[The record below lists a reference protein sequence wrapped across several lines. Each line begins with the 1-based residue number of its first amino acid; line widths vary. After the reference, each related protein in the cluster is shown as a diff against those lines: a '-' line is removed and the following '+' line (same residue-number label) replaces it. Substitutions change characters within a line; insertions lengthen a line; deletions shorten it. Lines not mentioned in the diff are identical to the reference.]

1 MLTFLESVGR
11 RSEAEFYLRM
21 FHGLPKESFAVIVPG
36 GQVVRSALG
45 SIVEQLRFL
54 ADLGLY
60 ATVVLGLFD
69 PDTGATSS
77 ERLVKRLPVSA
88 LSPSPHEMSE
98 PDLVAA
104 VREDLR
110 RERTP
115 VLHFRKVEGESL
127 EQRLLQLGDLSRQL
141 GTRKLALLRRRGGFR
156 PLSGKRADAQLSVE
170 GGRISIINLTT
181 ERDRVAPGLLSKRD
195 TELLAASDRLI
206 ALAEPNPLLI
216 SITSPLNLLKEL
228 FTVKGAGTLI
238 KRGSTVERHVSY
250 ATLDVQRLRQ
260 LLETSFGKELSPG
273 FFDLPPLAV
282 YVDASYRG
290 AAIVHDAYPAPYL
303 SKFAVQPEA
312 QGEGIGRDIWE
323 VLVRH
328 HAELFWRS
336 RADNPIASWYL
347 SVCDGMV
354 RRASWQVYFRGIPV
368 ELIPEAVAQ
377 AEARGADFSAPAA
390 PTAPAAPATP
400 TAPTAPA
407 TPTPPTAPAASTAST
422 APAAQAAMP
431 AAPAAPAVTDEK

>member
-1 MLTFLESVGR
+1 VLTFLESVGR

-36 GQVVRSALG
+36 GPVVRSALG

-69 PDTGATSS
+69 PDTGQSSS
-77 ERLVKRLPVSA
+77 ERLLKRLPASLLMPA
-88 LSPSPHEMSE
+88 RHEMSE
-98 PDLVAA
+98 PGLVEALRA
-104 VREDLR
+104 DLR
-110 RERTP
+110 SERIP
-115 VLHFRKVEGESL
+115 VVHFNKVEGEGL
-127 EQRLLQLGDLSRQL
+127 EQRLERLGALAQSL

-156 PLSGKRADAQLSVE
+156 PLAGKRADAQLSVE

-181 ERDRVAPGLLSKRD
+181 DRGRIQPGMLSKRD

-206 ALAEPNPLLI
+206 ELAEPNPLLI

-228 FTVKGAGTLI
+228 FTVKGAGTLV
-238 KRGSTVERHVSY
+238 KRGSAVERHTSY
-250 ATLDVQRLRQ
+250 ASVDLPRLRQ
-260 LLETSFGKELSPG
+260 LLESSFGKELSDT

-282 YVDASYRG
+282 YLEPSYRG
-290 AAIVHDAYPAPYL
+290 AAIVHDAYPVPYL

-328 HAELFWRS
+328 HSQLYWRS
-336 RADNPIASWYL
+336 RADNPIASWYV

-354 RRASWQVYFRGIPV
+354 RRSAWQVYFRGLPV

-377 AEARGADFSAPAA
+377 AEARGADFASPSAPGGMLVSPNEDAK
-390 PTAPAAPATP
+390 
-400 TAPTAPA
+400 
-407 TPTPPTAPAASTAST
+407 SG
-422 APAAQAAMP
+422 
-431 AAPAAPAVTDEK
+431 EK

>member
-1 MLTFLESVGR
+1 VVAPAPRSAAAEAVLTFLESVGR

-21 FHGLPKESFAVIVPG
+21 FHGLPKESFAIIVPG
-36 GQVVRSALG
+36 GPVVRYALG

-77 ERLVKRLPVSA
+77 ERLVKRLPAAA

-98 PDLVAA
+98 PGLVDAL
-104 VREDLR
+104 REELR
-110 RERTP
+110 RERIP
-115 VLHFRKVEGESL
+115 VLHFRKLDDDTL
-127 EQRLLQLGDLSRQL
+127 EHRLSQLGALAQQL

-156 PLSGKRADAQLSVE
+156 PLAGKRADAQLSVAE
-170 GGRISIINLTT
+170 GRISIINLTT
-181 ERDRVAPGLLSKRD
+181 DRARNVPGTFSKRD
-195 TELLAASDRLI
+195 GELLSASDRLI
-206 ALAEPNPLLI
+206 QLAEPNPLLI
-216 SITSPLNLLKEL
+216 SVTSPLNLLKEL

-238 KRGSTVERHVSY
+238 KRGSLVERHVSY
-250 ATLDVQRLRQ
+250 ATLDVARLRQ
-260 LLETSFGKELSPG
+260 LLVTSFGKELAPG

-328 HAELFWRS
+328 HTQLYWRS
-336 RADNPIASWYL
+336 RSDNPIASFYL
-347 SVCDGMV
+347 GVCDGMV
-354 RRASWQVYFRGIPV
+354 RRAAWQVYFRGIAV

-377 AEARGADFSAPAA
+377 AEARGADFSSSEA
-390 PTAPAAPATP
+390 
-400 TAPTAPA
+400 
-407 TPTPPTAPAASTAST
+407 
-422 APAAQAAMP
+422 
-431 AAPAAPAVTDEK
+431 

>member
-36 GQVVRSALG
+36 GPVVRSALG

-60 ATVVLGLFD
+60 TTVVLGLFD
-69 PDTGATSS
+69 PESGATSS
-77 ERLVKRLPVSA
+77 ERLTKRLPTAS
-88 LSPSPHEMSE
+88 LSPSAHEMSE
-98 PDLVAA
+98 PGLVEA
-104 VREDLR
+104 VREELR
-110 RERTP
+110 RERIP
-115 VLHFRKVEGESL
+115 VLHFRKVEGESI
-127 EQRLLQLGDLSRQL
+127 EQRLAQLGELVQKL
-141 GTRKLALLRRRGGFR
+141 GTRKVALLRRRGGFR
-156 PLSGKRADAQLSVE
+156 PLVGKRADAQLSVE

-181 ERDRVAPGLLSKRD
+181 DRDRIAPGMLSKRD
-195 TELLAASDRLI
+195 TELLTASDRLI
-206 ALAEPNPLLI
+206 QLAEPNPLLI

-228 FTVKGAGTLI
+228 FTVKGAGTLV
-238 KRGSTVERHVSY
+238 KRGSEVQRHLSY
-250 ATLDVQRLRQ
+250 ATVDVPRLRQ
-260 LLETSFGKELSPG
+260 LLETSFGKELAPG
-273 FFDLPPLAV
+273 FFDLPPLSV

-323 VLVRH
+323 VLVRD

-336 RADNPIASWYL
+336 RSDNPIASWYL

-354 RRASWQVYFRGIPV
+354 RRTAWQVYFRGIPV

-377 AEARGADFSAPAA
+377 AERRGADFAAPGEAALPPPELATTALPVHAA
-390 PTAPAAPATP
+390 PTPAQRQRPSDDKP
-400 TAPTAPA
+400 G
-407 TPTPPTAPAASTAST
+407 
-422 APAAQAAMP
+422 
-431 AAPAAPAVTDEK
+431 EK

>member
-1 MLTFLESVGR
+1 VLTFLESVGR

-21 FHGLPKESFAVIVPG
+21 FHGLPKESFAVIAPG
-36 GQVVRSALG
+36 GPVVRSALG

-69 PDTGATSS
+69 PDTSATSS
-77 ERLVKRLPVSA
+77 ERLVKRLPVSG

-98 PDLVAA
+98 EGLVAA
-104 VREDLR
+104 VRDELR
-110 RERTP
+110 RERIP
-115 VLHFRKVEGESL
+115 VLHFGKIDGETL
-127 EQRLLQLGDLSRQL
+127 EQRLRALGNLSREL

-156 PLSGKRADAQLSVE
+156 PLSGRRSDALSVVE
-170 GGRISIINLTT
+170 GRISIINLMTD
-181 ERDRVAPGLLSKRD
+181 RDRIPSGALSKRD
-195 TELLAASDRLI
+195 TELLSSSDRLI
-206 ALAEPNPLLI
+206 QLAEPNPLLI

-238 KRGSTVERHVSY
+238 KRGSDVERHTSY
-250 ATLDVQRLRQ
+250 ATLDVPRLKR
-260 LLETSFGKELSPG
+260 LLEMAFGKELAPS

-303 SKFAVQPEA
+303 SKFAVLPEA

-328 HAELFWRS
+328 HAQLYWRS
-336 RADNPIASWYL
+336 RIDNPIASWYL

-354 RRASWQVYFRGIPV
+354 RRTAWQVYFRGLPV

-377 AEARGADFSAPAA
+377 AEARSADFTTPE
-390 PTAPAAPATP
+390 TALP
-400 TAPTAPA
+400 
-407 TPTPPTAPAASTAST
+407 
-422 APAAQAAMP
+422 
-431 AAPAAPAVTDEK
+431 PAVEAKPSGAA

>member
-1 MLTFLESVGR
+1 VVASASRSAAAEAVLTFLESVGR

-21 FHGLPKESFAVIVPG
+21 FHQLPKESFAIIVPG
-36 GQVVRSALG
+36 GPVVRYALG

-69 PDTGATSS
+69 PEQGDASS
-77 ERLVKRLPVSA
+77 ERLVKRLPAASLA
-88 LSPSPHEMSE
+88 PSPHEMSE
-98 PDLVAA
+98 EGLVAA
-104 VREDLR
+104 VRDELR
-110 RERTP
+110 KERIP
-115 VLHFRKVEGESL
+115 VLHFPKREGETL
-127 EQRLLQLGDLSRQL
+127 EERLAQLGMLAQSL

-156 PLSGKRADAQLSVE
+156 PLAAKRGDAQLSVAE
-170 GGRISIINLTT
+170 GRISIINLTT
-181 ERDRVAPGLLSKRD
+181 DRDRIAPGTFSKRD
-195 TELLAASDRLI
+195 SELLSASDRLI
-206 ALAEPNPLLI
+206 QLAEPTPLLI

-228 FTVKGAGTLI
+228 FTVKGAGTLV
-238 KRGSTVERHVSY
+238 KRGSVVERHMTYS
-250 ATLDVQRLRQ
+250 TLDVPRLRR
-260 LLETSFGKELSPG
+260 LLEMSFGKELSPS

-290 AAIVHDAYPAPYL
+290 AAVVHDAYPAPYL
-303 SKFAVQPEA
+303 SKFAVLPEA

-336 RADNPIASWYL
+336 RADNPIASWYV

-354 RRASWQVYFRGIPV
+354 RRPAWQVYFRGIPV

-377 AEARGADFSAPAA
+377 AEVRGADFGLPE
-390 PTAPAAPATP
+390 TAPAPGDKNE
-400 TAPTAPA
+400 
-407 TPTPPTAPAASTAST
+407 S
-422 APAAQAAMP
+422 
-431 AAPAAPAVTDEK
+431 K

>member
-1 MLTFLESVGR
+1 
-11 RSEAEFYLRM
+11 M

-36 GQVVRSALG
+36 GPVVRSALG

-60 ATVVLGLFD
+60 ASVVLGLFD
-69 PDTGATSS
+69 PETGATSS
-77 ERLVKRLPVSA
+77 ERLIKRLPAAA
-88 LSPSPHEMSE
+88 LSPGPHEMSE
-98 PDLVAA
+98 PGLVQA

-110 RERTP
+110 RERIP
-115 VLHFRKVEGESL
+115 VLHFRKLEDETL
-127 EQRLLQLGDLSRQL
+127 EQRLSQLGELVQQL

-156 PLSGKRADAQLSVE
+156 PLAGKRADAQRADAQLSVAD
-170 GGRISIINLTT
+170 GRISIINLTT
-181 ERDRVAPGLLSKRD
+181 DGPRITPGMLSKRD
-195 TELLAASDRLI
+195 SELLGASDRLI
-206 ALAEPNPLLI
+206 QLAEPNPLLV

-228 FTVKGAGTLI
+228 FTVKGAGTLV
-238 KRGSTVERHVSY
+238 KRGNVVERHVSY
-250 ATLDVQRLRQ
+250 ATLDVARLRQ
-260 LLETSFGKELSPG
+260 LLETSFGKGLAPG

-282 YVDASYRG
+282 YVDAGYRG

-336 RADNPIASWYL
+336 RSDNPIASWYL

-354 RRASWQVYFRGIPV
+354 RRAAWQVYFRGIAV

-377 AEARGADFSAPAA
+377 AEARGPDFGPPEPPADMV
-390 PTAPAAPATP
+390 
-400 TAPTAPA
+400 
-407 TPTPPTAPAASTAST
+407 ASPQVAS
-422 APAAQAAMP
+422 PQ
-431 AAPAAPAVTDEK
+431 EK

>member
-21 FHGLPKESFAVIVPG
+21 FHGLPKESFAIIVPG
-36 GQVVRSALG
+36 GPVVRSALG

-69 PDTGATSS
+69 PETGATSS
-77 ERLVKRLPVSA
+77 ERLVKRLPA
-88 LSPSPHEMSE
+88 AGLSPTPHEMSE
-98 PDLVAA
+98 PGLVGAL
-104 VREDLR
+104 RDELR
-110 RERTP
+110 RERIP
-115 VLHFRKVEGESL
+115 VLHFRKEEGEAI
-127 EQRLLQLGDLSRQL
+127 EQRLAQLGELARQL

-156 PLSGKRADAQLSVE
+156 PLASKRGDAQLSVAE
-170 GGRISIINLTT
+170 GRISIINLTT
-181 ERDRVAPGLLSKRD
+181 DKGRIAPGTLSKRD
-195 TELLAASDRLI
+195 TELLTASDRLI
-206 ALAEPNPLLI
+206 ELAEPTPLLI

-238 KRGSTVERHVSY
+238 KRGSTVERHESY
-250 ATLDVQRLRQ
+250 TTLDVPRLKR
-260 LLETSFGKELSPG
+260 LLETAFGKELSAS
-273 FFDLPPLAV
+273 FFALPPLAV

-303 SKFAVQPEA
+303 SKFAVLPEA

-328 HAELFWRS
+328 HGELYWRS
-336 RADNPIASWYL
+336 RIDNPIASWYV

-354 RRASWQVYFRGIPV
+354 RRAPWQVYFRGIPV

-377 AEARGADFSAPAA
+377 AEARSADFASPDDGAA
-390 PTAPAAPATP
+390 VPGQRP
-400 TAPTAPA
+400 
-407 TPTPPTAPAASTAST
+407 
-422 APAAQAAMP
+422 
-431 AAPAAPAVTDEK
+431 

>member
-21 FHGLPKESFAVIVPG
+21 FHGLPKESFAIIVPG
-36 GQVVRSALG
+36 GPVVRSALG

-77 ERLVKRLPVSA
+77 ERLTKRLPSA
-88 LSPSPHEMSE
+88 NMSPSPHEMSE
-98 PDLVAA
+98 ANVVEA

-110 RERTP
+110 RERIP
-115 VLHFRKVEGESL
+115 VLHFRKDDGATL
-127 EQRLLQLGDLSRQL
+127 EQRLSQLGHLSQQL

-156 PLSGKRADAQLSVE
+156 PLVGKRADEKLSVE

-181 ERDRVAPGLLSKRD
+181 DRGRITPGMLSKRD
-195 TELLAASDRLI
+195 SELLVASDRLI
-206 ALAEPNPLLI
+206 QLAEPNPLLI

-228 FTVKGAGTLI
+228 FTVKGAGTLV
-238 KRGSTVERHVSY
+238 KRGSAVERHTTYS
-250 ATLDVQRLRQ
+250 TLDVPRLRQ
-260 LLETSFGKELSPG
+260 LLESSFGKELSPT

-282 YVDASYRG
+282 YIDSSYRG
-290 AAIVHDAYPAPYL
+290 AAVVHDAYPAPYL

-312 QGEGIGRDIWE
+312 QGEGIGRDIWDA
-323 VLVRH
+323 LIRH
-328 HAELFWRS
+328 HTELYWRS
-336 RADNPIASWYL
+336 RADNPIASWYV

-354 RRASWQVYFRGIPV
+354 RRSAWQVYFRGIPV

-377 AEARGADFSAPAA
+377 AEARGADFATPQSSVLAPQVETAA
-390 PTAPAAPATP
+390 PVSVVALPE
-400 TAPTAPA
+400 
-407 TPTPPTAPAASTAST
+407 
-422 APAAQAAMP
+422 Q
-431 AAPAAPAVTDEK
+431 K

>member
-21 FHGLPKESFAVIVPG
+21 FHGLPKESFAIIVPG
-36 GQVVRSALG
+36 GPVVRSALG

-69 PDTGATSS
+69 PETGATSC
-77 ERLVKRLPVSA
+77 ERLVKRLPASGM
-88 LSPSPHEMSE
+88 SPSPHEMSE
-98 PDLVAA
+98 DGVVSA
-104 VREDLR
+104 VRDELR
-110 RERTP
+110 RERIP
-115 VLHFRKVEGESL
+115 VLHFGGVEGETL
-127 EQRLLQLGDLSRQL
+127 EQRLAQLGGLAQQL

-170 GGRISIINLTT
+170 HGRISIINLTT
-181 ERDRVAPGLLSKRD
+181 DRARITPGMLSKRD
-195 TELLAASDRLI
+195 SELLASSDRLI
-206 ALAEPNPLLI
+206 ELAEPNPLLI

-238 KRGSTVERHVSY
+238 KRGSAVERHTSY
-250 ATLDVQRLRQ
+250 ATLDVPRLKH
-260 LLETSFGKELSPG
+260 LLQMAFGKELSPS
-273 FFDLPPLAV
+273 FFELPPLAV
-282 YVDASYRG
+282 YVDPSYRG

-303 SKFAVQPEA
+303 SKFAVLPEA

-328 HAELFWRS
+328 HAELYWRS
-336 RADNPIASWYL
+336 RIDNPIASWYV

-354 RRASWQVYFRGIPV
+354 RRSAWQVYFRGIPV

-377 AEARGADFSAPAA
+377 AEARSADFTTPD
-390 PTAPAAPATP
+390 TALP
-400 TAPTAPA
+400 
-407 TPTPPTAPAASTAST
+407 
-422 APAAQAAMP
+422 
-431 AAPAAPAVTDEK
+431 PAVVTPAKD

>member
-1 MLTFLESVGR
+1 VLTFLESVGR

-21 FHGLPKESFAVIVPG
+21 FHQLPKESFAIIVPG
-36 GQVVRSALG
+36 GPVVRSALG

-69 PDTGATSS
+69 PEQGGASS
-77 ERLVKRLPVSA
+77 ERLVKRLPAASLA
-88 LSPSPHEMSE
+88 PSPHEMSE
-98 PDLVAA
+98 EGLVGA
-104 VREDLR
+104 VRDELR
-110 RERTP
+110 KERIP
-115 VLHFRKVEGESL
+115 VLHFRTREGETL
-127 EQRLLQLGDLSRQL
+127 EQRLAQLGTLAQSL

-156 PLSGKRADAQLSVE
+156 PLAGKRADAQLSVAE
-170 GGRISIINLTT
+170 GRISIINLTT
-181 ERDRVAPGLLSKRD
+181 DRDRIAPGTFSKRD
-195 TELLAASDRLI
+195 SELLSASDRLI
-206 ALAEPNPLLI
+206 QLAEPTPLLI

-228 FTVKGAGTLI
+228 FTVKGAGTLV
-238 KRGSTVERHVSY
+238 KRGSVVERHVTYS
-250 ATLDVQRLRQ
+250 TLDVPRLRR
-260 LLETSFGKELSPG
+260 LLEMSFGKELSPS

-290 AAIVHDAYPAPYL
+290 AAVVHDAYPAPYL
-303 SKFAVQPEA
+303 SKFAVLPEA

-354 RRASWQVYFRGIPV
+354 RRPAWQVYFRGIPV

-377 AEARGADFSAPAA
+377 AEARGADFGLAE
-390 PTAPAAPATP
+390 TAPA
-400 TAPTAPA
+400 
-407 TPTPPTAPAASTAST
+407 PPPLVDKNES
-422 APAAQAAMP
+422 
-431 AAPAAPAVTDEK
+431 K

>member
-1 MLTFLESVGR
+1 VLTFLESVGR

-36 GQVVRSALG
+36 GPVVRSALG

-60 ATVVLGLFD
+60 TTVVLGLFD

-77 ERLVKRLPVSA
+77 ERLVKRLPAASM
-88 LSPSPHEMSE
+88 SPSPHEMSE
-98 PDLVAA
+98 PGLVES
-104 VREDLR
+104 VRDELR
-110 RERTP
+110 RERIP
-115 VLHFRKVEGESL
+115 VLHFRKVEGESI
-127 EQRLLQLGDLSRQL
+127 EQRLSQLGGLVQKL
-141 GTRKLALLRRRGGFR
+141 GTRKVALLRRRGGFR
-156 PLSGKRADAQLSVE
+156 PLAGKRADAQLSVE

-181 ERDRVAPGLLSKRD
+181 ERERIAPGMLSKRD
-195 TELLAASDRLI
+195 SELLGASDRLI
-206 ALAEPNPLLI
+206 ELAEPNPLLI

-238 KRGSTVERHVSY
+238 KRGSAVERHTSY
-250 ATLDVQRLRQ
+250 ATLDVPRLRQ
-260 LLETSFGKELSPG
+260 LLESSFGKELAPG
-273 FFDLPPLAV
+273 FFDLPPLSV

-303 SKFAVQPEA
+303 SKFAVQPDA

-347 SVCDGMV
+347 SLCDGMV
-354 RRASWQVYFRGIPV
+354 RRSAWQVYFRGIPV

-377 AEARGADFSAPAA
+377 AEKRGADFAAPGEAAFAQPPPAELAAPVPAA
-390 PTAPAAPATP
+390 APDDKPA
-400 TAPTAPA
+400 
-407 TPTPPTAPAASTAST
+407 
-422 APAAQAAMP
+422 
-431 AAPAAPAVTDEK
+431 DK

>member
-1 MLTFLESVGR
+1 VLTFLESVGR

-21 FHGLPKESFAVIVPG
+21 FHQLPKESFAVIVPG
-36 GQVVRSALG
+36 GPAVRSALG

-69 PDTGATSS
+69 PDSASTSS
-77 ERLVKRLPVSA
+77 ERLMKRLPVLGLAPSA
-88 LSPSPHEMSE
+88 HEMSE
-98 PDLVAA
+98 PGLVDSL
-104 VREDLR
+104 REELR
-110 RERTP
+110 KERTP
-115 VLHFRKVEGESL
+115 VVHFPKIEGETV
-127 EQRLLQLGDLSRQL
+127 EQRLAQLGALAQNL

-156 PLSGKRADAQLSVE
+156 PLVAAKRADSQLSVVE
-170 GGRISIINLTT
+170 GRISIINLTT
-181 ERDRVAPGLLSKRD
+181 DRQRIAPGALSKRD
-195 TELLAASDRLI
+195 TELLTSSDRLI
-206 ALAEPNPLLI
+206 QLAEPTPLLV

-238 KRGSTVERHVSY
+238 KRGSVVERHESY
-250 ATLDVQRLRQ
+250 ATVDVPRLKR
-260 LLETSFGKELSPG
+260 LLEVSFGKELSPS

-290 AAIVHDAYPAPYL
+290 AAVVHDAYPAPYL
-303 SKFAVQPEA
+303 SKFAVLPEA

-336 RADNPIASWYL
+336 RIDNPIASWYV

-354 RRASWQVYFRGIPV
+354 RRPAWQVYFRGIPV

-377 AEARGADFSAPAA
+377 AEARGPDFGAAEPAPPAA
-390 PTAPAAPATP
+390 G
-400 TAPTAPA
+400 
-407 TPTPPTAPAASTAST
+407 S
-422 APAAQAAMP
+422 
-431 AAPAAPAVTDEK
+431 

>member
-1 MLTFLESVGR
+1 VVAPAPRSAAAEAVLTFLESVGR

-36 GQVVRSALG
+36 GPVVRSALG

-77 ERLVKRLPVSA
+77 ERLIKRLPA
-88 LSPSPHEMSE
+88 AGLSPTPHEMSE
-98 PDLVAA
+98 PGLVDA
-104 VREDLR
+104 VRDELR
-110 RERTP
+110 RERIP
-115 VLHFRKVEGESL
+115 VLHFRKTDHETL
-127 EQRLLQLGDLSRQL
+127 DQRLVQLGELSRNL

-156 PLSGKRADAQLSVE
+156 PLAAKRGDAQLSVAE
-170 GGRISIINLTT
+170 GRISIINLTT
-181 ERDRVAPGLLSKRD
+181 DKGRIAPGTLSKRD
-195 TELLAASDRLI
+195 TELLSSSDRLLE
-206 ALAEPNPLLI
+206 LAEPAPLLI

-238 KRGSTVERHVSY
+238 KRGSAVERHESY
-250 ATLDVQRLRQ
+250 ATLDVPRLKR
-260 LLETSFGKELSPG
+260 LLETAFGKELSPS

-303 SKFAVQPEA
+303 SKFAVLPEA

-328 HAELFWRS
+328 HAELYWRS
-336 RADNPIASWYL
+336 RIDNPIASWYV

-354 RRASWQVYFRGIPV
+354 RRASWQVYFRGLPV

-377 AEARGADFSAPAA
+377 AEARSADFVSPGDGAPGQR
-390 PTAPAAPATP
+390 
-400 TAPTAPA
+400 
-407 TPTPPTAPAASTAST
+407 S
-422 APAAQAAMP
+422 
-431 AAPAAPAVTDEK
+431 

>member
-21 FHGLPKESFAVIVPG
+21 FHELPKESFAVIVPG
-36 GQVVRSALG
+36 GPVVRSALG

-77 ERLVKRLPVSA
+77 ERLVKRLPVAS

-98 PDLVAA
+98 PALVEQ

-110 RERTP
+110 RERIP
-115 VLHFRKVEGESL
+115 VLHFRKSDDETLDHRLVQLASL
-127 EQRLLQLGDLSRQL
+127 ARHL

-156 PLSGKRADAQLSVE
+156 PLAAKRGDAQLSVAE
-170 GGRISIINLTT
+170 GRISIINLTT
-181 ERDRVAPGLLSKRD
+181 DRSRIAPGTLSKRD
-195 TELLAASDRLI
+195 TELLTSSDRLI
-206 ALAEPNPLLI
+206 ELAEPTPLLI

-238 KRGSTVERHVSY
+238 KRGSAVERHGSY
-250 ATLDVQRLRQ
+250 TTLDVPRLKH
-260 LLETSFGKELSPG
+260 LLETAFGRELAPG
-273 FFDLPPLAV
+273 YFDLPPLAV
-282 YVDASYRG
+282 YVDPSYRG

-303 SKFAVQPEA
+303 SKFAVLPEA

-328 HAELFWRS
+328 HAELYWRS
-336 RADNPIASWYL
+336 RIDNPITSWYVG
-347 SVCDGMV
+347 VCDGMV
-354 RRASWQVYFRGIPV
+354 RRPPWQIYFRGVPV

-377 AEARGADFSAPAA
+377 AEARSADFVSPGDGA
-390 PTAPAAPATP
+390 AAPA
-400 TAPTAPA
+400 
-407 TPTPPTAPAASTAST
+407 SRS
-422 APAAQAAMP
+422 
-431 AAPAAPAVTDEK
+431 

>member
-1 MLTFLESVGR
+1 VVAPAPRSAAAEAVLTFLESVGR

-36 GQVVRSALG
+36 GPVVRSALG

-77 ERLVKRLPVSA
+77 ERLIKRLPA
-88 LSPSPHEMSE
+88 AGLSPTPHEMSE
-98 PDLVAA
+98 PDLVGA
-104 VREDLR
+104 VRDELR
-110 RERTP
+110 RERIP
-115 VLHFRKVEGESL
+115 VLHFRKTEGETL
-127 EQRLLQLGDLSRQL
+127 DQRLVQLGELSRDL

-156 PLSGKRADAQLSVE
+156 PLAAKRGDAQLSVAE
-170 GGRISIINLTT
+170 GRISIINLTT
-181 ERDRVAPGLLSKRD
+181 DQGRIAPGTLSKRD
-195 TELLAASDRLI
+195 AELLASSDRLLE
-206 ALAEPNPLLI
+206 LAEPAPLLI

-238 KRGSTVERHVSY
+238 KRGSAVERHVSY
-250 ATLDVQRLRQ
+250 ATLDVPRLKR
-260 LLETSFGKELSPG
+260 LLETAFGKELSPS

-303 SKFAVQPEA
+303 SKFAVLPEA

-328 HAELFWRS
+328 HAELYWRS
-336 RADNPIASWYL
+336 RIDNPIASWYV

-354 RRASWQVYFRGIPV
+354 RRASWQVYFRGLPV

-377 AEARGADFSAPAA
+377 AEARSADFASPGDGAPA
-390 PTAPAAPATP
+390 PGQR
-400 TAPTAPA
+400 
-407 TPTPPTAPAASTAST
+407 S
-422 APAAQAAMP
+422 
-431 AAPAAPAVTDEK
+431 

>member
-21 FHGLPKESFAVIVPG
+21 FHGLSKESFAVIVPG
-36 GQVVRSALG
+36 GPVVRSALG

-69 PDTGATSS
+69 PETGASSS
-77 ERLVKRLPVSA
+77 ERLVKRLPA
-88 LSPSPHEMSE
+88 AGLSPSPHEMSE
-98 PDLVAA
+98 SGVVEA
-104 VREDLR
+104 VREELR
-110 RERTP
+110 RERVP
-115 VLHFRKVEGESL
+115 VLHFRKVDGETL
-127 EQRLLQLGDLSRQL
+127 EQRLIALGTMSQQL

-156 PLSGKRADAQLSVE
+156 PLAGAGKRVDALSVE

-181 ERDRVAPGLLSKRD
+181 DRDRIAPGTLSKRD
-195 TELLAASDRLI
+195 TELLSSSDRLI
-206 ALAEPNPLLI
+206 QLAEPNPLLI

-228 FTVKGAGTLI
+228 FTVKGAGTLV
-238 KRGSTVERHVSY
+238 KRGSAVERHTSY
-250 ATLDVQRLRQ
+250 ATVDVPRLRQ
-260 LLETSFGKELSPG
+260 LLETSFGKELAPG
-273 FFDLPPLAV
+273 FFNLPPLAV

-290 AAIVHDAYPAPYL
+290 AAVVHDAYPAPYL
-303 SKFAVQPEA
+303 SKFAVQPDA

-354 RRASWQVYFRGIPV
+354 RRAAWLVYFRGIPV

-377 AEARGADFSAPAA
+377 AEARGADFATPSTGLGLHASPVPPIA
-390 PTAPAAPATP
+390 PTSPQDVSESEGGALDAPSPGQET
-400 TAPTAPA
+400 T
-407 TPTPPTAPAASTAST
+407 
-422 APAAQAAMP
+422 
-431 AAPAAPAVTDEK
+431 EK

>member
-1 MLTFLESVGR
+1 VAAPAPRSAAAEAVLTFLESVGR

-36 GQVVRSALG
+36 GPVVRSALG

-77 ERLVKRLPVSA
+77 ERLIKRLPA
-88 LSPSPHEMSE
+88 AGLSPTPHEMSE
-98 PDLVAA
+98 PDLEKA
-104 VREDLR
+104 VRDELR
-110 RERTP
+110 RERIP
-115 VLHFRKVEGESL
+115 VLHFRKTEGETL
-127 EQRLLQLGDLSRQL
+127 DQRLVQLGELSREL

-156 PLSGKRADAQLSVE
+156 PLAAKRGDAQLSVAE
-170 GGRISIINLTT
+170 GRISIINLTT
-181 ERDRVAPGLLSKRD
+181 DKGRIAPGTLSKRD
-195 TELLAASDRLI
+195 AELLSSSDRLLE
-206 ALAEPNPLLI
+206 LAEPAPLLI

-228 FTVKGAGTLI
+228 FTVKGAGTLV
-238 KRGSTVERHVSY
+238 KRGSAVERHVSY
-250 ATLDVQRLRQ
+250 STLDVPRLKR
-260 LLETSFGKELSPG
+260 LLETAFGKELSPG

-303 SKFAVQPEA
+303 SKFAVLPEA

-328 HAELFWRS
+328 HAELYWRS
-336 RADNPIASWYL
+336 RIDNPIASWYV

-354 RRASWQVYFRGIPV
+354 RRASWQVYFRGLPV
-368 ELIPEAVAQ
+368 ELIPEAVAH
-377 AEARGADFSAPAA
+377 AEARSADFVSPGDGAPA
-390 PTAPAAPATP
+390 PGQR
-400 TAPTAPA
+400 
-407 TPTPPTAPAASTAST
+407 S
-422 APAAQAAMP
+422 
-431 AAPAAPAVTDEK
+431 

>member
-1 MLTFLESVGR
+1 VVAPAPRSAAAEAVLTFLESVGR

-36 GQVVRSALG
+36 GPVVRSALG

-77 ERLVKRLPVSA
+77 ERLIKRLPA
-88 LSPSPHEMSE
+88 AGLSPTPHEMSE
-98 PDLVAA
+98 PGLVDA
-104 VREDLR
+104 VRDELR
-110 RERTP
+110 RERIP
-115 VLHFRKVEGESL
+115 VLHFRKADDETL
-127 EQRLLQLGDLSRQL
+127 DQRLVQLGELSRDL

-156 PLSGKRADAQLSVE
+156 PLAAKRADAQLSVAE
-170 GGRISIINLTT
+170 GRISIINLTT
-181 ERDRVAPGLLSKRD
+181 DKGRIAPGTLSKRD
-195 TELLAASDRLI
+195 TELLSSSDRLLE
-206 ALAEPNPLLI
+206 LAEPAPLLI

-238 KRGSTVERHVSY
+238 KRGSAVERHQSY
-250 ATLDVQRLRQ
+250 GTLDVPRLKR
-260 LLETSFGKELSPG
+260 LLETAFGKGLSSS

-303 SKFAVQPEA
+303 SKFAVLPEA

-328 HAELFWRS
+328 HAELYWRS
-336 RADNPIASWYL
+336 RIDNPIASWYV

-354 RRASWQVYFRGIPV
+354 RRASWQVYFRGLPV

-377 AEARGADFSAPAA
+377 AEARSADFASPGDGAPGQR
-390 PTAPAAPATP
+390 
-400 TAPTAPA
+400 
-407 TPTPPTAPAASTAST
+407 S
-422 APAAQAAMP
+422 
-431 AAPAAPAVTDEK
+431 

>member
-21 FHGLPKESFAVIVPG
+21 FHGLPKESFAIIVPG
-36 GQVVRSALG
+36 GPVVRSALG

-69 PDTGATSS
+69 PESGATSS
-77 ERLVKRLPVSA
+77 ERLIKRLPSA
-88 LSPSPHEMSE
+88 AMSPSPHEMSQ

-110 RERTP
+110 RERIP
-115 VLHFRKVEGESL
+115 VLHFRKVEGDNL
-127 EQRLLQLGDLSRQL
+127 EQRLAQLGELSQQL
-141 GTRKLALLRRRGGFR
+141 ATRKLALLRRRGGFR
-156 PLSGKRADAQLSVE
+156 PLAGKRADAQLSVE

-181 ERDRVAPGLLSKRD
+181 DSHRITPGTLSKRD
-195 TELLAASDRLI
+195 SELLVASDRLI
-206 ALAEPNPLLI
+206 RLAEPSPLLI

-238 KRGSTVERHVSY
+238 KRGSVVERHTSY
-250 ATLDVQRLRQ
+250 ATLDVGRLRQ
-260 LLETSFGKELSPG
+260 LLQSSFGRELAPN

-282 YVDASYRG
+282 YVDAAYRG

-323 VLVRH
+323 VLIRH
-328 HAELFWRS
+328 HAELYWRS
-336 RADNPIASWYL
+336 RADNPIASWYV

-354 RRASWQVYFRGIPV
+354 RRAAWQVYFRGIPV

-377 AEARGADFSAPAA
+377 AEARGADF
-390 PTAPAAPATP
+390 ATP
-400 TAPTAPA
+400 QSTVLSPGPAPEGSVSS
-407 TPTPPTAPAASTAST
+407 AALPDA
-422 APAAQAAMP
+422 
-431 AAPAAPAVTDEK
+431 K

>member
-36 GQVVRSALG
+36 GPVVRSALG

-77 ERLVKRLPVSA
+77 ERLIKRLPAAA

-98 PDLVAA
+98 PGLVEA
-104 VREDLR
+104 VRDELR
-110 RERTP
+110 RERIP
-115 VLHFRKVEGESL
+115 VLHFRKVDDETL
-127 EQRLLQLGDLSRQL
+127 EQRLSQLGELSQQL

-156 PLSGKRADAQLSVE
+156 PLSGKRADAQRPETQLSVAE
-170 GGRISIINLTT
+170 GRISIINLTT
-181 ERDRVAPGLLSKRD
+181 DGERITPGRLSKRD
-195 TELLAASDRLI
+195 SELLHASDRLI
-206 ALAEPNPLLI
+206 RLAEPSPLLI

-238 KRGSTVERHVSY
+238 KRGSVVERHTSY
-250 ATLDVQRLRQ
+250 ATVDVPRLRQ
-260 LLETSFGKELSPG
+260 LLETSFGKELAPG
-273 FFDLPPLAV
+273 FFELPPLAV

-336 RADNPIASWYL
+336 RSDNPIASWYL

-354 RRASWQVYFRGIPV
+354 RRAAWQVYFRGIPV

-377 AEARGADFSAPAA
+377 AEARGPDFGNQTDVPPEIAPGPAA
-390 PTAPAAPATP
+390 
-400 TAPTAPA
+400 
-407 TPTPPTAPAASTAST
+407 
-422 APAAQAAMP
+422 
-431 AAPAAPAVTDEK
+431 K

>member
-36 GQVVRSALG
+36 GPVVRSALG

-77 ERLVKRLPVSA
+77 ERLIKRLPASGM
-88 LSPSPHEMSE
+88 SPSSHEMSE
-98 PDLVAA
+98 DGLVEA
-104 VREDLR
+104 VREELR
-110 RERTP
+110 RERIP
-115 VLHFRKVEGESL
+115 VLHFRKIEGETID
-127 EQRLLQLGDLSRQL
+127 QRLAQLGGLAQQL

-156 PLSGKRADAQLSVE
+156 PLVGKRADAQLSVE
-170 GGRISIINLTT
+170 HGRISIINLTT
-181 ERDRVAPGLLSKRD
+181 DRARITPGMLSKRD
-195 TELLAASDRLI
+195 TELLTSSDRLI
-206 ALAEPNPLLI
+206 QLAEPNPLLI

-238 KRGSTVERHVSY
+238 KRGSAVERHTSY
-250 ATLDVQRLRQ
+250 DTLDVPRLKH
-260 LLETSFGKELSPG
+260 LLQMAFGKELSAS

-282 YVDASYRG
+282 YVDPTYRG

-303 SKFAVQPEA
+303 SKFAVLPEA

-328 HAELFWRS
+328 HAQLFWRS
-336 RADNPIASWYL
+336 RVDNPIASWYL

-354 RRASWQVYFRGIPV
+354 RRAAWQVYFRGIAV
-368 ELIPEAVAQ
+368 DLIPEAVAQ
-377 AEARGADFSAPAA
+377 AEARSADFTTD
-390 PTAPAAPATP
+390 TALP
-400 TAPTAPA
+400 
-407 TPTPPTAPAASTAST
+407 
-422 APAAQAAMP
+422 
-431 AAPAAPAVTDEK
+431 PAVTTEKA

>member
-1 MLTFLESVGR
+1 VLTFLESVGR

-36 GQVVRSALG
+36 GPVVRSALG

-69 PDTGATSS
+69 PDTAATSS
-77 ERLVKRLPVSA
+77 ERLVKRLPVSG

-98 PDLVAA
+98 AGLVGA
-104 VREDLR
+104 VRDELR
-110 RERTP
+110 RERIP
-115 VLHFRKVEGESL
+115 VLHFRKLDGETL
-127 EQRLLQLGDLSRQL
+127 EQRLAALGNLSREL

-156 PLSGKRADAQLSVE
+156 PLSGRRSDALSVAE
-170 GGRISIINLTT
+170 GRISIINLTT
-181 ERDRVAPGLLSKRD
+181 DRDRIPSGALSKRD
-195 TELLAASDRLI
+195 TELLTSSDRLI
-206 ALAEPNPLLI
+206 QLAEPNPLLI

-238 KRGSTVERHVSY
+238 KRGSVVERHTSY
-250 ATLDVQRLRQ
+250 ATLDVPRLKR
-260 LLETSFGKELSPG
+260 LLEMAFGKELAPA

-290 AAIVHDAYPAPYL
+290 AAVVHDAYPAPYL
-303 SKFAVQPEA
+303 SKFAVLPEA

-328 HAELFWRS
+328 HAELYWRS
-336 RADNPIASWYL
+336 RIDNPIASWYL

-354 RRASWQVYFRGIPV
+354 RRAAWQVYFRGLPV
-368 ELIPEAVAQ
+368 ERIADAVAQ
-377 AEARGADFSAPAA
+377 AEARSADFTTPE
-390 PTAPAAPATP
+390 TALP
-400 TAPTAPA
+400 
-407 TPTPPTAPAASTAST
+407 
-422 APAAQAAMP
+422 
-431 AAPAAPAVTDEK
+431 PAVEAKG